1 MGTILILI
9 VEDDEK
15 SRRLM
20 RDVLTFQG
28 YEIIETDRGEVA
40 LELIR
45 THHPDLVLLDILL
58 PGISGL
64 DTIREIRSDAAIAQ
78 TPVIAVTA
86 SVMDNDRHK
95 IRAAGFN
102 AFEPKPL
109 NLKAFLETI
118 KTFTAAGKNVNS
130 HDK

>member
-1 MGTILILI
+1 MGKKMILI

-20 RDVLTFQG
+20 RDVLTHQG
-28 YEIIETDRGEVA
+28 YDILETDRGEQA
-40 LELIR
+40 LEMIR
-45 THHPDLVLLDILL
+45 AHRPDLVLLDILL

-64 DTIREIRSDAAIAQ
+64 DTIREIRNDASIAD

-86 SVMDNDRHK
+86 SVMDNDRGK
-95 IRAAGFN
+95 IRAAGFD

-109 NLKAFLETI
+109 NLKAFLETV
-118 KTFTAAGKNVNS
+118 KSFTPS
-130 HDK
+130 HSI

>member
-1 MGTILILI
+1 
-9 VEDDEK
+9 
-15 SRRLM
+15 M

-45 THHPDLVLLDILL
+45 AHHPDLVLLDILL

-64 DTIREIRSDAAIAQ
+64 DTIREIRNDAAIAQ
-78 TPVIAVTA
+78 TLVIAVTA

-95 IRAAGFN
+95 IHAAGFN

-118 KTFTAAGKNVNS
+118 KTFTAAGKNANS